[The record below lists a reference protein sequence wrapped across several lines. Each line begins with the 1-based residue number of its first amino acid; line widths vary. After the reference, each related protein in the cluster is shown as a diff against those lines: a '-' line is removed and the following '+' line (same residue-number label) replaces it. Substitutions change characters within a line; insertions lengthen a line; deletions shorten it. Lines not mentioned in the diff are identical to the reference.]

1 MQGAKTPCTF
11 YFFVSLCRFHSSNS
25 FLPSSVSK
33 KATISGRKNFAS
45 DSISC
50 VGIEF
55 FVDAIGHHGLCFS
68 GRPPYP
74 CEIIV
79 E

>member
-1 MQGAKTPCTF
+1 M
-11 YFFVSLCRFHSSNS
+11 
-25 FLPSSVSK
+25 
-33 KATISGRKNFAS
+33 
-45 DSISC
+45 DSISR